1 MTRTRFRAAICALG
15 LTVAAGALPAIAQ
28 DDTVVATV
36 AGQTVTEGDLK
47 LALEDLNQQFQR
59 MPEEQQ
65 RAAAL
70 SAIIEIKLVAAK
82 AEQDGLADDPAFKRR
97 IAFLRDRALH
107 EEFVKT
113 QIADVI
119 TDEEVRARYD
129 KEVAA
134 TPPQN
139 EVRARHILV
148 KTEDEAKA
156 IIKELN
162 DGADFAKLADEKS
175 QDKGGSG
182 GDLGYFGPGQM
193 VPEFEKA
200 AFALDVGTITQ
211 EPVQSQFGY
220 HIIKV
225 EDKRLQQPPPYEEV
239 KDQMRSVV
247 MRERYV
253 ELASKIRSDAEVD
266 VQDPALK
273 ALIEGNP
280 AAQGGEG
287 EATDQ

>member
-1 MTRTRFRAAICALG
+1 MSS
-15 LTVAAGALPAIAQ
+15 V
-28 DDTVVATV
+28 
-36 AGQTVTEGDLK
+36 
-47 LALEDLNQQFQR
+47 
-59 MPEEQQ
+59 
-65 RAAAL
+65 
-70 SAIIEIKLVAAK
+70 IEIRLVAAK
-82 AEQDGLADDPAFKRR
+82 AEQEGLADDPDFKRR
-97 IAFLRDRALH
+97 MAFLRDRALH

-113 QIADVI
+113 QIADTI

-139 EVRARHILV
+139 EVRARHTLV
-148 KTEDEAKA
+148 KTEEEAKA

-175 QDKGGSG
+175 QDKGGNG

-200 AFALDVGTITQ
+200 AFSLDVGAITQ
-211 EPVQSQFGY
+211 EPVQSKFGY